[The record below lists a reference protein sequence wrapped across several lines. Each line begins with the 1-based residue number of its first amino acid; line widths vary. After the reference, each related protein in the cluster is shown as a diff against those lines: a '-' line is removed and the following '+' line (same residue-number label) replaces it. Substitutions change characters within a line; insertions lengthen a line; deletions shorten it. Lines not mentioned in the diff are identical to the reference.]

1 MSRRDEI
8 DRLARLLEGED
19 VSAGTVGEQ
28 AEREEL
34 GALATLL
41 RDAAP
46 EVPPMRPEFRAEL
59 RAQVVEAAREQ
70 GREAPFLTRL
80 REGVQRFRYST
91 GLAGATGLASMALAG
106 GGVAG
111 AAEQAQPGDAL
122 YGTKLV
128 IEDVRLSATFD
139 RVSRGRRAMSYA
151 LDRMDEAMQ
160 AATAGDDDGAAVA
173 LRGAGDRTRE
183 GQELITE
190 HGETGDLLDL
200 ADVVVEEEERLAA
213 ITPLLD
219 GAALEAAEALREVLE
234 DARGA
239 IADALPDGVEMPE
252 GAAPVDVTTTPP
264 TVPADDVSTPTP
276 PPTAGPSTTTPPS
289 EPVIEDPT
297 GDLPDPGLPDLPDL
311 PVPLPDPGDG
321 LPLPDLPDLPIEV
334 PSQAPTGVVPDTVDG
349 ALDAVDGVLDT
360 VEDTVDTV
368 DDAVGGVVDTV
379 DDTVDAVLPDPIDD
393 VVPDVGE
400 VLDGAGDLVDDAGST
415 VGGVLDAVTG
425 NSGSGTIGGI
435 LGGG

>member
-8 DRLARLLEGED
+8 DRLARLLEGQD

-41 RDAAP
+41 REAAP

-59 RAQVVEAAREQ
+59 RAQVVEAARDQ

-80 REGVQRFRYST
+80 REGVQRFRYS
-91 GLAGATGLASMALAG
+91 TGLASMALAG

-213 ITPLLD
+213 IVPLLD

-234 DARGA
+234 EARGA

-252 GAAPVDVTTTPP
+252 GPAPVAAHRPGRRRVHTHARAHRRT
-264 TVPADDVSTPTP
+264 DDD
-276 PPTAGPSTTTPPS
+276 
-289 EPVIEDPT
+289 DPT
-297 GDLPDPGLPDLPDL
+297 GGTRHRGPDR
-311 PVPLPDPGDG
+311 
-321 LPLPDLPDLPIEV
+321 
-334 PSQAPTGVVPDTVDG
+334 
-349 ALDAVDGVLDT
+349 
-360 VEDTVDTV
+360 
-368 DDAVGGVVDTV
+368 
-379 DDTVDAVLPDPIDD
+379 
-393 VVPDVGE
+393 
-400 VLDGAGDLVDDAGST
+400 
-415 VGGVLDAVTG
+415 
-425 NSGSGTIGGI
+425 
-435 LGGG
+435 